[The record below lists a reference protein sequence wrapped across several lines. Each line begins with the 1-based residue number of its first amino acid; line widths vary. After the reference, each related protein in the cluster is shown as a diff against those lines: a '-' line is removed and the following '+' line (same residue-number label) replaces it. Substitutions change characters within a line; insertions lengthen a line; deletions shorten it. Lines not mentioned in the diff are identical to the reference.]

1 MRRNASGV
9 MALSK
14 GENRHLTAKNSHSMQ
29 AASCPVEKPLK

>member
-1 MRRNASGV
+1 MRRNASGA

-29 AASCPVEKPLK
+29 ATSWPVEKPLK